1 MGINAAGLELIK
13 KWEGCRLTA
22 YKCPAGVWT
31 IGYGHTGTVDGVK
44 LGAGMKISQQKA
56 EALLAADVAE
66 FYGYV
71 CKKSYV
77 PLTETMTENQRAALT
92 SLGFNCGANALK
104 SLCRERTVAEIA
116 DAILL
121 YHKSNGKFSQGLMDR
136 RRAERAL
143 YLSDSETAGL
153 AALRKGD
160 RGQLVRVLQKLLG
173 GLAVDGAFGPAT
185 ETAVLAF
192 QRAHGLTEDG
202 IVGKMTWEALLEE

>member
-1 MGINAAGLELIK
+1 MGINAAGLALIK

-22 YKCPAGVWT
+22 YQCPAGIWT

-44 LGAGMKISQQKA
+44 IGAGMKISQQKA

-71 CKKSYV
+71 MRKDYV
-77 PLTETMTENQRAALT
+77 PLTDTLTENQKAAIT
-92 SLGFNCGANALK
+92 SLGFNCGANAIK
-104 SLCRERTVAEIA
+104 TLCKDRTVEQIAEA
-116 DAILL
+116 FLL
-121 YHKSNGKFSQGLMDR
+121 YNKQNGKFSQGLMDR

-143 YLSDSETAGL
+143 YLSGSETVGL
-153 AALRKGD
+153 ATLRRGDKGL
-160 RGQLVRVLQKLLG
+160 LVRVLQKLLG

-185 ETAVLAF
+185 EKAVLDF
-192 QRAHGLTEDG
+192 QKARGLTEDG